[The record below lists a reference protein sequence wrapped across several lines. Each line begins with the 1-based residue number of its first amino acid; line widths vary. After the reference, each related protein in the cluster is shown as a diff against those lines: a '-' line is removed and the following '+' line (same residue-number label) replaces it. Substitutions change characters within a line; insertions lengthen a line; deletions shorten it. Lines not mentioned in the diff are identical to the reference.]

1 MLLAKSVELYE
12 RQGVLCTEEPLG
24 LIFRRNCRM
33 TKAEY
38 RRNGTII
45 RTGYYDTPEQTQ
57 DALVAAL
64 AKKLPHRSASVA
76 SRCGIQGEYP
86 SSPFVLMIRLI

>member
-1 MLLAKSVELYE
+1 VLLAKSVELLRQAAVFMYE
-12 RQGVLCTEEPLG
+12 ELFG

-45 RTGYYDTPEQTQ
+45 RTRYYDTPERVQ
-57 DALVAAL
+57 DALVNVFGISTISAA
-64 AKKLPHRSASVA
+64 A
-76 SRCGIQGEYP
+76 
-86 SSPFVLMIRLI
+86 

>member
-1 MLLAKSVELYE
+1 MYE
-12 RQGVLCTEEPLG
+12 GLLG

-45 RTGYYDTPEQTQ
+45 RTRCHDTAEQAQ
-57 DALVAAL
+57 DALV
-64 AKKLPHRSASVA
+64 KRIGHH
-76 SRCGIQGEYP
+76 
-86 SSPFVLMIRLI
+86 

>member
-1 MLLAKSVELYE
+1 MY
-12 RQGVLCTEEPLG
+12 EEPLG

>member
-1 MLLAKSVELYE
+1 MYEEL
-12 RQGVLCTEEPLG
+12 LG

-45 RTGYYDTPEQTQ
+45 RTRYYDTPEQAQ
-57 DALVAAL
+57 DALVNVFGISTISAA
-64 AKKLPHRSASVA
+64 A
-76 SRCGIQGEYP
+76 
-86 SSPFVLMIRLI
+86 